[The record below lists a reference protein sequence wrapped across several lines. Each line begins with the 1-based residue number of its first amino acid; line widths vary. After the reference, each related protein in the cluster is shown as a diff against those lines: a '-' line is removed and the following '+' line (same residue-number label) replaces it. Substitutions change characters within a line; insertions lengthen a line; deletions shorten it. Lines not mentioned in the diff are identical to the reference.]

1 MSNSIW
7 SILGQEINCWYNHP
21 ISHRRMIV
29 HDLTCICVL
38 FFPHQNGNITE
49 SLLKEGFARCV
60 DWSMG
65 IVSQGVDKYRTAE
78 KMAKDKRLRIWKEWT
93 PSSTSINMG
102 SVTEKEY
109 RSVFNWK
116 LLQSILH

>member
-7 SILGQEINCWYNHP
+7 SILGQEMNCWYNHA
-21 ISHRRMIV
+21 ISHRCMIV
-29 HDLTCICVL
+29 HDCTCICVL

-109 RSVFNWK
+109 RSVFNWS
-116 LLQSILH
+116 LVQQN

>member
-1 MSNSIW
+1 M
-7 SILGQEINCWYNHP
+7 NCWYSFNHV

-29 HDLTCICVL
+29 HVFV

-65 IVSQGVDKYRTAE
+65 IVSQGVDKYRAAE

-109 RSVFNWK
+109 RSVFNWI
-116 LLQSILH
+116 LLQSILD